1 MAKRFTNAILFLFV
15 VIFAFLC
22 FPASVKAEAGE
33 KVYSGVIE
41 DLKKD
46 SNFDASLYPQID
58 NDYSLQIFQLAESSD
73 KELFLYIYQPSGKTR
88 DFIATSIKLST
99 KKYAE
104 IDPSLYSLTF
114 CNSEGT
120 LYKYVVNDLTVSDEA
135 VRYYSIVSIFRKWDE
150 SIDKPATGGN
160 TINEVDY
167 AVGRQWTFGTVNGKP
182 FCGVVD
188 FETIVVTDKFV
199 GYVRYEDGFTLSGGR
214 TDSHFVAFNT
224 NKPIE
229 KLLEAKVSYVT
240 QSYKWALVP
249 GYGESKTFGDPNP
262 PEEVVLNGEE
272 VEHTGGG
279 WFAPTYTWNRIE
291 TVEQFL
297 SETDSAKAPIYSGVF
312 VNVNAGIELTDTA
325 KEELQKQ
332 KWVLRFLE
340 TPYGLHASGA
350 STTENHILVTEVT
363 ILQLKFEADGITY
376 NLGVVDNKQM
386 GSEDPAGT
394 TTGPKAEPSD
404 SLKEIWKY
412 IQLIF
417 KILCGI
423 LLVVVLYPVW
433 NFLGG
438 VFKAIFRF
446 FKGLFGRIK
455 KRKGGKK

>member
-22 FPASVKAEAGE
+22 FPASVNAEAGE
-33 KVYSGVIE
+33 KAYSGVME
-41 DLKKD
+41 DLEKD
-46 SNFDASLYPQID
+46 SNFDASLYPQVD

-73 KELFLYIYQPSGKTR
+73 KELFLYVYQPSGKTKN
-88 DFIATSIKLST
+88 FIATSIKLST

-150 SIDKPATGGN
+150 SVDKPATGGN

-199 GYVRYEDGFTLSGGR
+199 GYVRYKNGWSVHVGAC
-214 TDSHFVAFNT
+214 DSHFVAFNT

-240 QSYKWALVP
+240 QDYNWSANITGIK
-249 GYGESKTFGDPNP
+249 ETFGDPNP
-262 PEEVVLNGEE
+262 PEEVVLSGEK

-279 WFAPTYTWNRIE
+279 WFAATYTWNRIE

-297 SETDSAKAPIYSGVF
+297 SETDNAKAPVYSGVL
-312 VNVNAGIELTDTA
+312 VNVNAGVELTDTA

-340 TPYGLHASGA
+340 TNYSLMGGSSFTNES
-350 STTENHILVTEVT
+350 STLVTEVT
-363 ILQLKFEADGITY
+363 ILQLKFETDGITY
-376 NLGVVDNKQM
+376 NLGVVDNKQT
-386 GSEDPAGT
+386 GDKDPAGT
-394 TTGPKAEPSD
+394 TTDPKVEPSD
-404 SLKEIWKY
+404 SLKELWKY

-417 KILCGI
+417 KVLCGV
-423 LLVVVLYPVW
+423 LLVVILYPVW

-438 VFKAIFRF
+438 VLKAIFGF
-446 FKGLFGRIK
+446 FKGLFGKIK